1 MSDAPNEPTP
11 EAKPKKPLLPPSRIA
26 FLIFVIVAAVV
37 IVFELRARRA
47 FQASYQAID
56 QAMTEANKE
65 GKALYRDD
73 LGQHL
78 SGSPKRETNA
88 AGEVLTWRGVL
99 KSYRIRLEYGA
110 GGFVE
115 GVKTE

>member
-26 FLIFVIVAAVV
+26 VLIFVIVAAVV
-37 IVFELRARRA
+37 IVIELRARRA

-56 QAMTEANKE
+56 QAMADANE
-65 GKALYRDD
+65 TGKAVYRDD
-73 LGQHL
+73 LGRYL

-88 AGEVLTWRGVL
+88 AGEVFTWRGVL
-99 KSYRIRLEYGA
+99 QSYRIRLEYGA
-110 GGFVE
+110 GGFVKE
-115 GVKTE
+115 IKTE